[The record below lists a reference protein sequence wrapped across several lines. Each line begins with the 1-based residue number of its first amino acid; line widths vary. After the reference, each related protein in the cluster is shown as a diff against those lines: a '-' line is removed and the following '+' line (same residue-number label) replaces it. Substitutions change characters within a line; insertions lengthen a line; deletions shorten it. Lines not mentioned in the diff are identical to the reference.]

1 MIEGGG
7 GFVVARGYHRAVVAF
22 LSVTDALRR
31 LADPQHG
38 HVTRQQLLATG
49 VSGSEIQHLVEN
61 GLLIRVH
68 AGVYALGYRQR
79 TPIAI
84 AAAAALACGDGAVL
98 SHDSAAALYALRE
111 WPRIPEVTTSVRRR
125 RPGVRVHRSRT
136 LAATDVTRQYG
147 IPVTTAARAILDVA
161 SRLSDAE
168 LIQIVS
174 DARRAGRLGPTALHR
189 LLATSVRAA
198 RLIDPEQAPSESI
211 FMAMFLLFLKR
222 HRLPIPLTEY
232 WFHGFRVDAIYPAH
246 RLIIELDSWEFHS
259 NPLQFERDRMR
270 DAVAIKYRH
279 DTLRITWKRMTE
291 HPRQLAGELRA
302 LLADRAP

>member
-1 MIEGGG
+1 MD
-7 GFVVARGYHRAVVAF
+7 VLH
-22 LSVTDALRR
+22 R
-31 LADPQHG
+31 LAEPQHG
-38 HVTRQQLLATG
+38 HVTRQQLLAMG
-49 VSGSEIQHLVEN
+49 VSGSEIQHLVEK

-79 TPIAI
+79 TPKAM

-98 SHDSAAALYALRE
+98 SHDSAAALYGLRE
-111 WPRIPEVTTSVRRR
+111 WPRIPEVTTAVRRR
-125 RPGVRVHRSRT
+125 RPGIRVHRSGT
-136 LAATDVTRQYG
+136 LMETDVTRQYG

-161 SRLSDAE
+161 GRLSDAE

-189 LLATSVRAA
+189 LLAASVRAA
-198 RLIDPEQAPSESI
+198 RLIDPKQAPSESI

-222 HRLPIPLTEY
+222 YRLPIPLTEC

-259 NPLQFERDRMR
+259 NPVQFERDRMR
-270 DAVAIKYRH
+270 DGVAIKYRH

-291 HPRQLAGELRA
+291 HPRQLAAELRA
-302 LLADRAP
+302 LLAERAP

>member
-1 MIEGGG
+1 M
-7 GFVVARGYHRAVVAF
+7 VAF
-22 LSVTDALRR
+22 LSVTGALHG
-31 LADPQHG
+31 LAERQHG
-38 HVTRQQLLATG
+38 HVTRPQLLAMG

-68 AGVYALGYRQR
+68 AGVYAMGYRQR

-84 AAAAALACGDGAVL
+84 AAAAALACGEGAVL
-98 SHDSAAALYALRE
+98 SHDSAAALYGLRE
-111 WPRIPEVTTSVRRR
+111 WPRTPEVTTTVRRR

-136 LAATDVTRQYG
+136 LTKTDVTRQYG

-161 SRLSDAE
+161 GRLSDAE

-174 DARRAGRLGPTALHR
+174 DARRAGHLGPTALHR
-189 LLATSVRAA
+189 LLAANVRAA

-211 FMAMFLLFLKR
+211 FMAMFLLFLRR
-222 HRLPIPLTEY
+222 HRLPIPIIEY
-232 WFHGFRVDAIYPAH
+232 WFHGFRVDAIYPAQ
-246 RLIIELDSWEFHS
+246 RLIIELDSYAFHS

-291 HPRQLAGELRA
+291 HPRQLAAEMRVM
-302 LLADRAP
+302 LAERAP

>member
-1 MIEGGG
+1 
-7 GFVVARGYHRAVVAF
+7 VVAF
-22 LSVTDALRR
+22 LSITDALHR
-31 LADPQHG
+31 LAEPQHG
-38 HVTRQQLLATG
+38 HVARKQLLATG

-84 AAAAALACGDGAVL
+84 AAAAVLACGEGALL
-98 SHDSAAALYALRE
+98 SHDSAAALYGLRE
-111 WPRIPEVTTSVRRR
+111 WPRVPDVTALAYHR
-125 RPGVRVHRSRT
+125 RPGIQVHRSRT
-136 LAATDVTRQYG
+136 LTKADVTRQHG
-147 IPVTTAARAILDVA
+147 IRVATAARAILDVA
-161 SRLSDAE
+161 GRLSDAE

-174 DARRAGRLGPTALHR
+174 DARRAGHLGPTALHR
-189 LLATSVRAA
+189 LLASNPRAA
-198 RLIDPEQAPSESI
+198 RLIDPRQAPSESI

-222 HRLPIPLTEY
+222 YRLPIPLIEY
-232 WFHGFRVDAIYPAH
+232 WFHGFRVDAIYPAQ

-259 NPLQFERDRMR
+259 NPLQFEQDRMR

-291 HPRQLAGELRA
+291 HPRQLAAEMRT
-302 LLADRAP
+302 LLAERAPRAPAARD

>member
-1 MIEGGG
+1 M
-7 GFVVARGYHRAVVAF
+7 AAS
-22 LSVTDALRR
+22 LDASRTIQR
-31 LADPQHG
+31 LAERQNG
-38 HVTRQQLLATG
+38 YVTRAQLLGIGMSADA
-49 VSGSEIQHLVEN
+49 IKHLI
-61 GLLIRVH
+61 GRRFLISVH
-68 AGVYALGYRQR
+68 AGVYAVGYVRR
-79 TPIAI
+79 RPLERAH
-84 AAAAALACGDGAVL
+84 AAVLACGEGALL
-98 SHDSAAALYALRE
+98 SHDSAAALYELRQ
-111 WPRIPEVTTSVRRR
+111 WPRVPEVTVVTHRL

-136 LAATDVTRQYG
+136 LTRADVTRQYG

-161 SRLSDAE
+161 DRLSDAE

-174 DARRAGRLGPTALHR
+174 DARRAARLGPTALHR
-189 LLATSVRAA
+189 LLASSVRAA
-198 RLIDPEQAPSESI
+198 RLIDPERAPSESI

-222 HRLPIPLTEY
+222 YRLPIPLTEY

-291 HPRQLAGELRA
+291 HPRQLAAELRA
-302 LLADRAP
+302 LLADRAPQVP

>member
-1 MIEGGG
+1 MTPLLPRSKKIHRLAERQNGH
-7 GFVVARGYHRAVVAF
+7 VARG
-22 LSVTDALRR
+22 
-31 LADPQHG
+31 
-38 HVTRQQLLATG
+38 QLLAVGLSTG
-49 VSGSEIQHLVEN
+49 EIQY
-61 GLLIRVH
+61 LIEQGFLIPVH
-68 AGVYALGYRQR
+68 AGVYAVGYVRKR
-79 TPIAI
+79 PVERAH
-84 AAAAALACGDGAVL
+84 AAVLAGGEGALL
-98 SHDSAAALYALRE
+98 SHDSAAALYELRE
-111 WPRIPEVTTSVRRR
+111 WPPMPEVTVLTHRL

-136 LAATDVTRQYG
+136 LTRADVTRQYG
-147 IPVTTAARAILDVA
+147 IPVTTAGRAILDVA
-161 SRLSDAE
+161 GRLSDAE

-222 HRLPIPLTEY
+222 YRLPIPLTEY

-270 DAVAIKYRH
+270 DAVAIKHGH

>member
-1 MIEGGG
+1 
-7 GFVVARGYHRAVVAF
+7 VARGYHRAVVAF
-22 LSVTDALRR
+22 LSITDALHR
-31 LADPQHG
+31 LAEPQHG
-38 HVTRQQLLATG
+38 HVTRQQLLRMG
-49 VSGSEIQHLVEN
+49 VSSSEIQHLIEN

-98 SHDSAAALYALRE
+98 SHDSAAALYDLRA
-111 WPRIPEVTTSVRRR
+111 WPQIPEVTTSVRRR
-125 RPGVRVHRSRT
+125 RPGVLVHRSQT
-136 LAATDVTRQYG
+136 LTQTDISRQYG
-147 IPVTTAARAILDVA
+147 IPVTTAGRAILDVA
-161 SRLSDAE
+161 GRLSDAE

-174 DARRAGRLGPTALHR
+174 DARRAGRLGPTALYR
-189 LLATSVRAA
+189 LLGASVRAA

-222 HRLPIPLTEY
+222 YRLPIPLIEH

-259 NPLQFERDRMR
+259 NPLQFERDRTR
-270 DAVAIKYRH
+270 DAVAIAHRH

-291 HPRQLAGELRA
+291 HPRQLAAELRA
-302 LLADRAP
+302 LLAERAP

>member
-1 MIEGGG
+1 MD
-7 GFVVARGYHRAVVAF
+7 VLH
-22 LSVTDALRR
+22 R
-31 LADPQHG
+31 LAEPQHG
-38 HVTRQQLLATG
+38 HVTRQQLLAMG
-49 VSGSEIQHLVEN
+49 VSGSEIQHLVEK

-79 TPIAI
+79 TPKAI

-98 SHDSAAALYALRE
+98 SHDSAAALYGLRE
-111 WPRIPEVTTSVRRR
+111 WPRIPEVTTAVRRR
-125 RPGVRVHRSRT
+125 RPGIRVHRSGT
-136 LAATDVTRQYG
+136 LMETDVTRQYG

-161 SRLSDAE
+161 GRLSDAE

-189 LLATSVRAA
+189 LLAASVRAA
-198 RLIDPEQAPSESI
+198 RLIDPKQAPSESI
-211 FMAMFLLFLKR
+211 FMALFLLFLKR
-222 HRLPIPLTEY
+222 YRLPIPLTEC

-259 NPLQFERDRMR
+259 NPVQFERDRMR
-270 DAVAIKYRH
+270 DGVAIKYRH

-291 HPRQLAGELRA
+291 HPRQLAAELRA
-302 LLADRAP
+302 LLAERAP

>member
-1 MIEGGG
+1 
-7 GFVVARGYHRAVVAF
+7 VVAF
-22 LSVTDALRR
+22 LTVTNALHR
-31 LADPQHG
+31 LAEPQHG
-38 HVTRQQLLATG
+38 HVTRQQLLAMG

-79 TPIAI
+79 TPLAM
-84 AAAAALACGDGAVL
+84 AAAAALACGESAVL
-98 SHDSAAALYALRE
+98 SHDSAAALYALGE
-111 WPRIPEVTTSVRRR
+111 WPRIPEVTTAVRRR
-125 RPGVRVHRSRT
+125 RPGIRVHRSGT
-136 LAATDVTRQYG
+136 LIGTDVTRQYG
-147 IPVTTAARAILDVA
+147 IPVTTAARTILDVA
-161 SRLSDAE
+161 GRLTDAE

-198 RLIDPEQAPSESI
+198 RLIDPRQAPSASI
-211 FMAMFLLFLKR
+211 FTAMFLVFLKR
-222 HRLPIPLTEY
+222 YRLPIPLTEY

-270 DAVAIKYRH
+270 DAIAIKYRH

-291 HPRQLAGELRA
+291 HPRQLAAEMRL
-302 LLADRAP
+302 LLAERAP